1 MSTLILARIFNGAG
15 TSAIS
20 LQRNRLAVFN
30 ATNFNLIRSLS
41 VPPPPGPGGAK
52 VFKRDKPHMNIGT
65 IGHVD
70 HGKTTL
76 TSAITKILAKQKLA
90 KVKEYDEIDNAPEE
104 KKRGITINTAHVEY
118 ETKKRHYAHMDCPGH
133 ADYIKN
139 MITGANQME
148 GAILVVAA
156 TDGVMPQT
164 REHLTLAKQIG
175 IDNMIVYIN
184 KVDAA
189 DDEMVELVEMEIR
202 ELLTE
207 LGYDGDK
214 MHFVKGSALA
224 AMEDKKPEIGE
235 QSIEQLMQMIDEVFP
250 DPVREVDKPFLLPI
264 EHVYSIQG
272 RGTVVT
278 GRLEKGIIKKNSE
291 CEVIGYGR
299 QHKSVIT
306 GIEMFKKILNESQ
319 AGDNLGALLRGVKR
333 DQVRRGMAVV
343 KPGEYR
349 AVDHVETQ
357 IYMLKKEEGGKNLP
371 FLSLLRGHCFCRTWD
386 CAVEL
391 NIVGKDMIM
400 PGEDAK
406 VILKILR
413 PMVMEKGSRFTIRDQ
428 KKTIMTGVVTN
439 LLDDLTPEERAKLEK
454 GRTKKEREEMEKRM
468 KEIEEGFAEKEK

>member
-1 MSTLILARIFNGAG
+1 M
-15 TSAIS
+15 
-20 LQRNRLAVFN
+20 
-30 ATNFNLIRSLS
+30 
-41 VPPPPGPGGAK
+41 
-52 VFKRDKPHMNIGT
+52 FKRDKPHMNIGT

-76 TSAITKILAKQKLA
+76 TSAITKVLAKQKLA

-148 GAILVVAA
+148 AAILVVAA
-156 TDGVMPQT
+156 TDGAMPQT
-164 REHLTLAKQIG
+164 REHLTLARQIG
-175 IDNMIVYIN
+175 IEDIAVFVN

-189 DDEMVELVEMEIR
+189 DEEMVELVEMEIR

-207 LGYDGDK
+207 LGYDGDAVP
-214 MHFVKGSALA
+214 FIKGSALA
-224 AMEDKKPEIGE
+224 AMEEKRPEIGE
-235 QSIEQLMQMIDEVFP
+235 QAILKLMETVDTAFA
-250 DPVREVDKPFLLPI
+250 DPKRDVDLPFLMPV

-278 GRLEKGIIKKNSE
+278 GRLEKGTVKKNTE

-306 GIEMFKKILNESQ
+306 GIEMFKKTLEESQ

-333 DQVRRGMAVV
+333 DQIRRGMAIV
-343 KPGEYR
+343 KPGAYR
-349 AVDHVETQ
+349 QVDNVQTA
-357 IYMLKKEEGGKNLP
+357 IYMLKKEEGGKRLP
-371 FLSLLRGHCFCRTWD
+371 FMSGLRAHCFSKTWD
-386 CAVEL
+386 CPVEV
-391 NIVGKDMIM
+391 NVVGKDMIM

-406 VILKILR
+406 VVLKVMR

-428 KKTIMTGVVTN
+428 KQTIMTGVVTE
-439 LLDDLTPEERAKLEK
+439 LLPDLTAEERAKLEK
-454 GRTKKEREEMEKRM
+454 GRTRKEREEMEKRLA
-468 KEIEEGFAEKEK
+468 EIEEGFAAEEEKKNA